1 MTESTYEQSKDILE
15 SLDLILG
22 QRLSRCRRL
31 EGIRRARVSLH
42 RAVQTPLGIGLE
54 CQARRTIVTLGLE
67 EVGELVSILETVGGM
82 ARRRPRDAA
91 EIYQE
96 ESVSF

>member
-1 MTESTYEQSKDILE
+1 
-15 SLDLILG
+15 
-22 QRLSRCRRL
+22 
-31 EGIRRARVSLH
+31 
-42 RAVQTPLGIGLE
+42 
-54 CQARRTIVTLGLE
+54 LE